1 MNKAVPFD
9 FYLLRCPVFPNEIL
23 YDLNSMEQPNEVIK
37 YVLKFFEN
45 QKALDAL
52 YVANYEVYN
61 QFINWKSNDDNKKTE
76 KLFETLF
83 KYISRMSSRPTP
95 FGLFSGISVG
105 QITTNNFSI
114 ILGNPSV
121 SYIRYDEDFI
131 LQLSGK
137 ILQDASLK
145 DKTKYFINSTVKIK
159 KNLIT
164 YIEYIDQKNE
174 RNFQWR
180 RITSNPLI
188 EKIIDYTTNGSI
200 YCTLISYVNSLG
212 VPNDRAITF
221 IDELIK
227 INLLLP
233 EFEPSVTKDDSNSL
247 LFKLASLT
255 TNTKYSGFIQCLKQK
270 IMVPG
275 AFKETSDINKLRIE
289 IKEQWELPSRDIF
302 QVDSKLV
309 SQTNQIDRRIIGQ
322 LSSEINEVSILSKS
336 NISDDLK
343 KFITD
348 FQQKYE
354 EREIELLEALDPE
367 IGIGYGAPND
377 NIEEQCPL
385 LKGFSYKQS
394 DSAELNSST
403 FLQELL
409 ERNSEPKCGAIA
421 TINLNVE
428 DLRSLSKYRK
438 TNQFKYPIGF
448 YALGNLL
455 KESSYNLD
463 SDNFKFNMLST
474 GGVSALPLMTRFSH
488 LDETLAKKL
497 DTIAKQEEKL
507 AVNSNLAE
515 IVFLPNRRAGNI
527 LSRPSL
533 YKYEIPI
540 ICQGSADQARNIFLS
555 DLFIKVRNNKV
566 VLYSKKLQK
575 EIIPRL
581 SSAHNYNYGMA
592 IYRFLCDLQNQH
604 DYLNIQW
611 DWGKLK
617 SRKYLPRV
625 TYKHL
630 ILSRA
635 TWNIK
640 KQEFNKDCLH
650 SIPEI
655 IRSLKQMYRLP
666 DHLLLLEGDNELYID
681 LNNLTGAKILLKE
694 LSKKN
699 LVVSEYIYDSFQSAV
714 SGTNGEIYNNEIL
727 IPFKGEQ
734 RLAEKIIVKSLKEEI
749 IRKFP
754 LGSEWLYFK
763 LYCSERSADAILY
776 EKINRLVS
784 ILKDENLISKWFFI
798 RYNDPEHHL
807 RIRFNLKMEEDSAFN
822 KCIQY
827 INQHIQPLIEQH
839 KVSSICFETYNRE
852 IERYGGQ
859 NIETCEE
866 IFHLHSEIVLELMP
880 FFKALDGESLRWLA
894 ALHLSDKLLSAF
906 NPDLIDKIK
915 LTENNRDSFLNEF
928 SRYHNL
934 KYYMDKNFRDN
945 RTLINDFLNGKEPVQ
960 ISKIFN
966 KYEDLIGVLCSSI
979 SIQCEEKRF
988 MHVAVSLIHMLI
1000 NRIFPMK
1007 QREQEMVIYHFLNKY
1022 YLSQLKINN
1031 NIKL

>member
-1 MNKAVPFD
+1 MPFD

-23 YDLNSMEQPNEVIK
+23 YELNSLKHSDEVIE
-37 YVLKFFEN
+37 YILKFFES
-45 QKALDAL
+45 QKALEAL

-61 QFINWKSNDDNKKTE
+61 QFINWKSIDDKKKTE

-200 YCTLISYVNSLG
+200 YSTLISYVNSLG
-212 VPNDRAITF
+212 VANDKAITF

-247 LFKLASLT
+247 LFKLATLT
-255 TNTKYSGFIQCLKQK
+255 TNTKYSGFIQRLKQK
-270 IMVPG
+270 VMVP
-275 AFKETSDINKLRIE
+275 AEFKETSDIEKLRTE

-302 QVDSKLV
+302 QVDSKLF
-309 SQTNQIDRRIIGQ
+309 SQTNQIDQRIIRQ
-322 LSSEINEVSILSKS
+322 LSSEINEVSILSKT
-336 NISDDLK
+336 NISDDLR

-354 EREIELLEALDPE
+354 EREIALLEALDPE

-385 LKGFSYKQS
+385 LKGFSIKKS
-394 DSAELNSST
+394 DSEKLST
-403 FLQELL
+403 SIFLQELL
-409 ERNSEPKCGAIA
+409 ERNSETTCGAIS
-421 TINLNVE
+421 TIKLNLE
-428 DLRSLSKYRK
+428 DLRSLTKYRK
-438 TNQFKYPIGF
+438 TSQLKYPIGF

-455 KESSYNLD
+455 KESSDKID

-507 AVNSNLAE
+507 AGNSILAE

-540 ICQGSADQARNIFLS
+540 ICQGSTDQAHIILLS

-592 IYRFLCDLQNQH
+592 IYRFLCDLQNQD

-655 IRSLKQMYRLP
+655 IQSLKLMYRLP

-681 LNNLTGAKILLKE
+681 LNNPTGAKIFLRE

-714 SGTNGEIYNNEIL
+714 SGMNGEIYNNEVL

-734 RLAEKIIVKSLKEEI
+734 RIAEKITINSLKEEI

-807 RIRFNLKMEEDSAFN
+807 RIRFKLNIEEDSAFI
-822 KCIQY
+822 KCIRY

-852 IERYGGQ
+852 LERYGGQ

-866 IFHLHSEIVLELMP
+866 IFYLHSEIVLDLMP
-880 FFKALDGESLRWLA
+880 FIKTPDGERFRWLVA
-894 ALHLSDKLLSAF
+894 IHLSDQLLSAF
-906 NPDLIDKIK
+906 KLDLVDKLK
-915 LTENNRDSFLNEF
+915 LTENNRDSFLKEF

-934 KYYMDKNFRDN
+934 KYYMDKNFREN
-945 RTLINDFLNGKEPVQ
+945 RTLINDFLSGQESVQ
-960 ISKIFN
+960 IFKIFN
-966 KYEDLIGVLCSSI
+966 KYADLIRSLCASI
-979 SIQCEEKRF
+979 PTQKGEEYQSIKI
-988 MHVAVSLIHMLI
+988 VISLIHMLI

-1007 QREQEMVIYHFLNKY
+1007 QREQEMVIYHFLSKH
-1022 YLSQLKINN
+1022 YLSQLRTNFN
-1031 NIKL
+1031 TGM